1 MAARPLSTTEATDLR
16 NGLQV
21 VVLQALVFDLH
32 WLLSREPGLRCSQQ
46 DLRLRL
52 ATYPDVA
59 PAGWLAKADERAA
72 QLRASHQAVAQ
83 DLARWLPSF
92 WPLGDAEVSAM
103 IAAADAALAGGVA
116 QMTALAAGAKDER
129 LGA

>member
-52 ATYPDVA
+52 ATYP
-59 PAGWLAKADERAA
+59 E
-72 QLRASHQAVAQ
+72 
-83 DLARWLPSF
+83 
-92 WPLGDAEVSAM
+92 
-103 IAAADAALAGGVA
+103 AALAGGVA
-116 QMTALAAGAKDER
+116 QMTAPAAGAKDAR